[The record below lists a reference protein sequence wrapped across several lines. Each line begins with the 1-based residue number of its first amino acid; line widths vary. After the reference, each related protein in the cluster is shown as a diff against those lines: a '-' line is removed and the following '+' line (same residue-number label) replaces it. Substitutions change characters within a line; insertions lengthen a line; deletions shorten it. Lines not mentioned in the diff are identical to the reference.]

1 MTASFD
7 WSTFLGE
14 TYNAFF
20 VLGGLVG
27 AIVAVFKSHKRYV
40 EHKNEIQD
48 TKETVVAL
56 GKRLDNQ
63 DEVLAS
69 IKKQLTMNG
78 KNTRNPGDLLG
89 LICDKLGIPIPE

>member
-1 MTASFD
+1 MQSFD

-20 VLGGLVG
+20 VLGGFVG
-27 AIVAVFKSHKRYV
+27 AIVAVFKSHKRYI
-40 EHKNEIQD
+40 EHKREI
-48 TKETVVAL
+48 KETRETVEKL
-56 GKRLDNQ
+56 GHRLDDQ
-63 DEVLAS
+63 DEVLAA